1 MAPFILH
8 NTDQSSCPLCTKTAS
23 KHDASTSM
31 LHVLFWI
38 IRMLSGKLQ
47 TGLDKYWFKKGDTP
61 GQSLEE
67 CIPTYAGI
75 DCIYHLGLDSNQNGI
90 TIKRLSLKKRPRVA
104 FNNGENPQIGQ
115 WHSAESV
122 SLSGRNDTRS
132 MDRTSAP
139 KGKPPLPPPHC
150 SLLDSK
156 STKTVSPGT
165 SRKLPESIPRQ
176 RDRYSS
182 SQNKNP
188 MIDQII
194 VETNKHFNQDVSSQS
209 PPQPLPRRRLASFGG
224 MSTPGSLSP
233 FTGLGAYNQNSE
245 PASDMSIHLSSS
257 LGSRGSTGCLRLSPQ
272 SSGKTTPVT
281 SLGSMQL
288 QHVRDQMVVAL
299 EKLKELEEQVKIIPI
314 LHVKI
319 SVLQE
324 EKRQL
329 VLQLI
334 NQSDNEDMTCKKS
347 SFMEKS
353 DTKKKVSKDS
363 EPKDDQDVCTD
374 FREFKK
380 LSEEMQ
386 ALERTIKNGH
396 LQAWSEKSC
405 SLLQDKASKSIAVGT
420 DIPVNVDI
428 TVSKTSKESKYT
440 FTDQIET
447 KSIAT
452 EVTEVHLGLYS
463 KQEVELEAQQVV
475 NGALRERI
483 HQLEA
488 ELKESALQTELIRL
502 KLELQVAGTR
512 NRVDKAC
519 LARPATVSMGT
530 ETKLSSNSKRVYN
543 DVELR
548 DASTGETIQVKSVG
562 VSCEPTMKN
571 TCTGPDMPNS
581 HWDVKERVETRDK
594 AVGIEVPT
602 RTQGTGTESINMTV
616 CEAKQQVSQC
626 FTTNLARG
634 VDLGI
639 MASPQTASQLTNTV
653 CSTVSRFTNTSQA
666 FSNNSSTNTL
676 LSKQDKHTNTT
687 HTFTR
692 TVSVGNK
699 IQGFTCTTETRSIGV
714 DTANLAEG
722 TLKQMPETGNKV
734 TRDCGVGFT
743 SIYENFL
750 VGLKTRNMASGPSRL
765 PDPIKTKSIGVGEGR
780 IWDTSVS
787 SDLPRQKFQHST
799 QFQWDLELNHYIEK
813 MHRLLKEHGDLLTG
827 ESNIN
832 LLSIPETLV
841 SSCKSGI
848 QCSGSNQLDG
858 NESEVKRMIKMLE
871 QQSDST
877 VQDRSNV
884 LKPWSA
890 MKKQSGDQCC
900 GSNRKS
906 MKFLKVTT
914 GLDPVSA
921 YENEEEPRR
930 DHQTFSNISQDGIQI
945 KKGKDVSKRGSK
957 GSSKLYRQQRCK
969 LSEKIYSACQ
979 TLKMHLDE
987 NTALSSRE
995 MV

>member
-1 MAPFILH
+1 MR
-8 NTDQSSCPLCTKTAS
+8 C
-23 KHDASTSM
+23 
-31 LHVLFWI
+31 
-38 IRMLSGKLQ
+38 
-47 TGLDKYWFKKGDTP
+47 YFKNVKVIFFPTIGPT
-61 GQSLEE
+61 GQSIEE
-67 CIPTYAGI
+67 CIPNYTGI
-75 DCIYHLGLDSNQNGI
+75 DCIYQPGLDSNQNGI

-104 FNNGENPQIGQ
+104 LNNGENPQTGL
-115 WHSAESV
+115 WHSAESM
-122 SLSGRNDTRS
+122 SLPGRNDTKS
-132 MDRTSAP
+132 MDRSSAP

-156 STKTVSPGT
+156 SSKTESPGT
-165 SRKLPESIPRQ
+165 SRKLPESVPRQ
-176 RDRYSS
+176 CDRYSS

-224 MSTPGSLSP
+224 MSTPGSHSP
-233 FTGLGAYNQNSE
+233 FTGLGAYNQNNE
-245 PASDMSIHLSSS
+245 PASDMNVHLSSS
-257 LGSRGSTGCLRLSPQ
+257 LGSRGSTGCLKMSPQ
-272 SSGKTTPVT
+272 SSGKITPVT

-288 QHVRDQMVVAL
+288 QYVRDQMVVAL

-329 VLQLI
+329 VLQLT
-334 NQSDNEDMTCKKS
+334 NQSGNEDMTCKKS
-347 SFMEKS
+347 YFMEKS
-353 DTKKKVSKDS
+353 DIEKRVSKDS
-363 EPKDDQDVCTD
+363 EPKDVGKDDCTD

-386 ALERTIKNGH
+386 TLERTTKIGH
-396 LQAWSEKSC
+396 LQARSEKSC
-405 SLLQDKASKSIAVGT
+405 NLLQDKASKSIAVGT

-440 FTDQIET
+440 FTDEIET

-452 EVTEVHLGLYS
+452 EVTEVNLGLYS

-502 KLELQVAGTR
+502 KLELQAAATR

-519 LARPATVSMGT
+519 LARPSTVSMGT

-543 DVELR
+543 HIELR
-548 DASTGETIQVKSVG
+548 DACTGETIQVKSVG
-562 VSCEPTMKN
+562 VSCKPAMKN
-571 TCTGPDMPNS
+571 TCTGPDLPNS
-581 HWDVKERVETRDK
+581 HWDVKKRVETRDK
-594 AVGIEVPT
+594 AIGIEVPT
-602 RTQGTGTESINMTV
+602 RTQGTGTEMKLHEEEQVENLKCKKENITCKTMVHDDYSINMTV
-616 CEAKQQVSQC
+616 SETKQKVSRC

-653 CSTVSRFTNTSQA
+653 SSTVSRFTNTSQA

-676 LSKQDKHTNTT
+676 LSKQDKHTNTA

-692 TVSVGNK
+692 AVSVGNK
-699 IQGFTCTTETRSIGV
+699 IQGFTCNTETHSIGV

-734 TRDCGVGFT
+734 TRDYGVGFT
-743 SIYENFL
+743 SIYENYL
-750 VGLKTRNMASGPSRL
+750 VGLKTRNMASGPSHL

-813 MHRLLKEHGDLLTG
+813 MHRLLKEHGDLLT
-827 ESNIN
+827 E
-832 LLSIPETLV
+832 EYTH
-841 SSCKSGI
+841 
-848 QCSGSNQLDG
+848 
-858 NESEVKRMIKMLE
+858 
-871 QQSDST
+871 DS
-877 VQDRSNV
+877 RK
-884 LKPWSA
+884 KPFH
-890 MKKQSGDQCC
+890 
-900 GSNRKS
+900 N
-906 MKFLKVTT
+906 T
-914 GLDPVSA
+914 
-921 YENEEEPRR
+921 
-930 DHQTFSNISQDGIQI
+930 
-945 KKGKDVSKRGSK
+945 KDVAQGGTELHQFTSKPTG
-957 GSSKLYRQQRCK
+957 
-969 LSEKIYSACQ
+969 
-979 TLKMHLDE
+979 
-987 NTALSSRE
+987 NTTNLFNF
-995 MV
+995 

>member
-1 MAPFILH
+1 MAL
-8 NTDQSSCPLCTKTAS
+8 
-23 KHDASTSM
+23 
-31 LHVLFWI
+31 
-38 IRMLSGKLQ
+38 
-47 TGLDKYWFKKGDTP
+47 
-61 GQSLEE
+61 
-67 CIPTYAGI
+67 
-75 DCIYHLGLDSNQNGI
+75 
-90 TIKRLSLKKRPRVA
+90 
-104 FNNGENPQIGQ
+104 NNGENPQIGQ
-115 WHSAESV
+115 WHSAESM
-122 SLSGRNDTRS
+122 SLSSRNDTRS
-132 MDRTSAP
+132 MDRSSAP

-156 STKTVSPGT
+156 SSKTESPGT
-165 SRKLPESIPRQ
+165 SRKLPESVPRQ

-233 FTGLGAYNQNSE
+233 FTGLGAYNQNNE
-245 PASDMSIHLSSS
+245 PTSDMNVHLSSS
-257 LGSRGSTGCLRLSPQ
+257 LGSRGSTGCLKMSPQ

-299 EKLKELEEQVKIIPI
+299 EKLKELEEQVKIIPV

-329 VLQLI
+329 VLQLT
-334 NQSDNEDMTCKKS
+334 NQSGIEDMTCKKS

-353 DTKKKVSKDS
+353 DIEKRVSKDS
-363 EPKDDQDVCTD
+363 EPKDDGKDDCTD

-380 LSEEMQ
+380 LSKEMQ
-386 ALERTIKNGH
+386 ALERTIKMGH
-396 LQAWSEKSC
+396 LQARSEKSC
-405 SLLQDKASKSIAVGT
+405 NLLQDKASKSIAVGT
-420 DIPVNVDI
+420 DIQLNVDI

-447 KSIAT
+447 KSVAT
-452 EVTEVHLGLYS
+452 EVKEVNLGLYS
-463 KQEVELEAQQVV
+463 KQEVELEAQRVV
-475 NGALRERI
+475 NGALRERM

-502 KLELQVAGTR
+502 KLELQAAGTR

-519 LARPATVSMGT
+519 LARPSTVSMGT
-530 ETKLSSNSKRVYN
+530 ETKQSSNSKRVYN
-543 DVELR
+543 HVELR
-548 DASTGETIQVKSVG
+548 DTSTGETIQVKSVG

-581 HWDVKERVETRDK
+581 HWDVKERVETMDK

-602 RTQGTGTESINMTV
+602 RTQGTGTEMKLYEEEQVGNLKCKKENITCKTMVHEDYSVNMT
-616 CEAKQQVSQC
+616 CEAKQKVSQC

-639 MASPQTASQLTNTV
+639 MASPQTASQLINTV
-653 CSTVSRFTNTSQA
+653 SSTVSRFTNTSQA

-765 PDPIKTKSIGVGEGR
+765 PDPIKTKSIGVGEGK

-827 ESNIN
+827 EQ
-832 LLSIPETLV
+832 TH
-841 SSCKSGI
+841 
-848 QCSGSNQLDG
+848 
-858 NESEVKRMIKMLE
+858 
-871 QQSDST
+871 DS
-877 VQDRSNV
+877 RK
-884 LKPWSA
+884 KPF
-890 MKKQSGDQCC
+890 C
-900 GSNRKS
+900 N
-906 MKFLKVTT
+906 T
-914 GLDPVSA
+914 
-921 YENEEEPRR
+921 
-930 DHQTFSNISQDGIQI
+930 
-945 KKGKDVSKRGSK
+945 KDVAQGGTELHQFTSKPTG
-957 GSSKLYRQQRCK
+957 
-969 LSEKIYSACQ
+969 
-979 TLKMHLDE
+979 
-987 NTALSSRE
+987 NTTNLFKVRFLT
-995 MV
+995 